1 MVKCF
6 SNYSAKH
13 ISQADSK
20 KASESQPSIEPP
32 VAKKRKVKAVN
43 NSHPAVDNAQ
53 DLFNQPNEDGSV
65 ELPAA
70 TQVTDSTKRTDK
82 VSTTDK
88 DTINEN
94 TTTSTTNADTN
105 IDGTDNSRTSAT
117 SDLRPSASAGGGG
130 GGGRVI
136 KIKRRKMP
144 VDKDN
149 VDADSSSELQQQM
162 SIPEPDSIH
171 ESQVETTRLSM

>member
-6 SNYSAKH
+6 SNYSAED
-13 ISQADSK
+13 ISQTDSK

-53 DLFNQPNEDGSV
+53 DLFNQPNDNDGSV

-82 VSTTDK
+82 VSATDK

-94 TTTSTTNADTN
+94 TTTSTTNADNN

-117 SDLRPSASAGGGG
+117 SDLTPSAAAGG

-149 VDADSSSELQQQM
+149 VDADSSSELQQQK

>member
-6 SNYSAKH
+6 SNYSAKD
-13 ISQADSK
+13 ISQADRK
-20 KASESQPSIEPP
+20 KASESQPSIGPP

-53 DLFNQPNEDGSV
+53 DIFNQPNDDGSV

-70 TQVTDSTKRTDK
+70 TQVTDSTKCTDK

-94 TTTSTTNADTN
+94 TTTSSTNADTN
-105 IDGTDNSRTSAT
+105 IDGTDNSRTSTT
-117 SDLRPSASAGGGG
+117 SDLRPSAATGGG

-136 KIKRRKMP
+136 KIKRRKTP

-149 VDADSSSELQQQM
+149 VDADLSSELQQQK

-171 ESQVETTRLSM
+171 DSQVQTTRLSM